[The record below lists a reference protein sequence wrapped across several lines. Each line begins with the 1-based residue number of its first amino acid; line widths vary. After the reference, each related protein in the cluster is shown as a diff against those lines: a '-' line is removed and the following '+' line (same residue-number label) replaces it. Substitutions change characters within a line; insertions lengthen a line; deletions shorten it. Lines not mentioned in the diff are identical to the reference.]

1 MTRGLNIFPR
11 IRLSNRYMLQVGDHI
26 PDFALENS
34 FGAEVQIADIL
45 AKGPAVIFFYPKDN
59 TRGCTIEACGFRDRY
74 TEFVEAGA
82 TVIGISSDSIKSH
95 QRFKQQ
101 HNLPF
106 ILLSD
111 RTKQVRKQFGVPG
124 TFLGLIPGRVTFVVD
139 QQGVIQHIFNS
150 QIQAERHVEEA
161 LQVIRSMQPARANTS
176 NG

>member
-1 MTRGLNIFPR
+1 M
-11 IRLSNRYMLQVGDHI
+11 MLQVGDHI

-34 FGAEVQIADIL
+34 VGEDVPITDVL
-45 AKGPAVIFFYPKDN
+45 HHGPAVIFFYPKDN

-101 HNLPF
+101 HGLPF

-111 RTKQVRKQFGVPG
+111 RRKRVRRQFGIPG

-139 QQGVIQHIFNS
+139 TDGVIRHIFNS

-161 LQVIRSMQPARANTS
+161 LRVIRSMQSAHAHTS
-176 NG
+176 DG